1 MNNQA
6 VISVQSL
13 KKYFPVTK
21 GAFLKKVVGHVKAV
35 ENVSFD
41 IFKGETLGIVGES
54 GCGKS
59 TTANVLLGLEKPT
72 DGTIL
77 FEGQD
82 ITGFRGKKLFGFR
95 RNIQA
100 VLQDPF
106 RSLNPRKK
114 VRHIIGEPLYVH
126 KTATK
131 KQISERVDE
140 LLDLVGLKA
149 RHADLYPHE
158 FSGGQRQRIAVAR
171 SLSLEPRAIILDE
184 PVSAL
189 DVSIQAQIMNLLI
202 DLQRTLNLTYLIISH
217 DLAVVEHA
225 SSHIGVMYLGHL
237 VELSASGE
245 LYDNPLHPYT
255 RALLDAVPVPDPENI
270 KTVTLE
276 GEVPNPMFPPK
287 GCPFHPRCRNRKEVC
302 RKQMPVRVE
311 HSEGHYVT
319 CHLYGENHGILE

>member
-1 MNNQA
+1 MNPQP
-6 VISVQSL
+6 VMSVQSL

-21 GAFLKKVVGHVKAV
+21 GAFLKKVVGHVMAV

-59 TTANVLLGLEKPT
+59 TTANVLLGLESPT
-72 DGTIL
+72 DGKIL
-77 FEGQD
+77 FNGED
-82 ITGFRGKKLFGFR
+82 ITGFKGKTLFRFR

-126 KTATK
+126 KTGTH
-131 KQISERVDE
+131 KQISKRVDE
-140 LLDLVGLKA
+140 LLELVGLKA

-171 SLSLEPRAIILDE
+171 SLSLEPKAIILDE

-189 DVSIQAQIMNLLI
+189 DVSIQAQIINLLI
-202 DLQRTLNLTYLIISH
+202 DLQQKLNLTYLIISH

-237 VELSASGE
+237 VELSVADE
-245 LYDNPLHPYT
+245 LYQNPLHPYT
-255 RALLDAVPVPDPENI
+255 RALLESVPVPDPENI
-270 KTVTLE
+270 KPVTLE
-276 GEVPNPMFPPK
+276 GEVPNPMFPPE
-287 GCPFHPRCRNRKEVC
+287 GCPFHPRCEDREEVC
-302 RKQMPVRVE
+302 RTRMPDQVE
-311 HSEGHYVT
+311 HSEGHFVK
-319 CHLYGENHGILE
+319 CHLYGEKHGILE

>member
-1 MNNQA
+1 MNSQPI
-6 VISVQSL
+6 ISVQNL

-21 GAFLKKVVGHVKAV
+21 GAFLKKVVGQVKAV

-59 TTANVLLGLEKPT
+59 TTANVLLRLESPT
-72 DGTIL
+72 DGKLL
-77 FEGQD
+77 FEGED
-82 ITGFRGKKLFGFR
+82 ITGFKGKTLFGFR

-126 KTATK
+126 KAATK
-131 KQISERVDE
+131 KQISKRVDE
-140 LLDLVGLKA
+140 LLELVGLKA

-171 SLSLEPRAIILDE
+171 SLSLEPTAIILDE

-202 DLQRTLNLTYLIISH
+202 DLQQNLNLTYMIISH

-237 VELSASGE
+237 VELSPAGD
-245 LYDNPLHPYT
+245 LYSNPLHPYT
-255 RALLDAVPVPDPENI
+255 RALLESVPVPDPENI
-270 KTVTLE
+270 KPVTLE
-276 GEVPNPMFPPK
+276 GEVPNPMFPPE
-287 GCPFHPRCRNRKEVC
+287 GCPFHPRCRDRKEIC
-302 RKQMPVRVE
+302 RTQMPERVE
-311 HSEGHYVT
+311 YSKGHYVT
-319 CHLYGENHGILE
+319 CQLYA

>member
-1 MNNQA
+1 MNNQP
-6 VISVQSL
+6 VISVQNL

-21 GAFLKKVVGHVKAV
+21 GAFLKKVVGYVKAV

-41 IFKGETLGIVGES
+41 ILEGETLGIVGES

-59 TTANVLLGLEKPT
+59 TTANVLLGLESPT
-72 DGTIL
+72 DGKIL
-77 FEGQD
+77 FEGED
-82 ITGFRGKKLFGFR
+82 ITGFKGKKLFGFR

-126 KTATK
+126 KTASNK
-131 KQISERVDE
+131 KISERVNE
-140 LLDLVGLKA
+140 LLELVGLMA

-171 SLSLEPRAIILDE
+171 SLSLEPKAIILDE

-189 DVSIQAQIMNLLI
+189 DVSIRAQIMNLLI
-202 DLQRTLNLTYLIISH
+202 NLQRTLNLTYLIISH
-217 DLAVVEHA
+217 DLAAVEHA

-237 VELSASGE
+237 VELSRAE
-245 LYDNPLHPYT
+245 ALYKNPLHPYT
-255 RALLDAVPVPDPENI
+255 RALLESVPVPDPEKI
-270 KTVTLE
+270 KSVTLE
-276 GEVPNPMFPPK
+276 GEVPNPMFPPE
-287 GCPFHPRCRNRKEVC
+287 GCPFHPRCRDKIAAC
-302 RKQMPVRVE
+302 RIQMPSRLE
-311 HSEGHYVT
+311 HSAGHYVT
-319 CHLYGENHGILE
+319 CHLYG

>member
-1 MNNQA
+1 MNNQPI
-6 VISVQSL
+6 ISVQSL

-21 GAFLKKVVGHVKAV
+21 GAFLKKVIGHVKAV

-41 IFKGETLGIVGES
+41 ILKGETLGIVGES

-59 TTANVLLGLEKPT
+59 TTANVLLGLESPT
-72 DGTIL
+72 DGKIL
-77 FEGQD
+77 FEGKD
-82 ITGFRGKKLFGFR
+82 ITGFEGKTLFEFR

-114 VRHIIGEPLYVH
+114 VKHIVGEPLYVH
-126 KTATK
+126 KTASNK
-131 KQISERVDE
+131 EISKRVNE
-140 LLDLVGLKA
+140 LLELVGLKA

-171 SLSLEPRAIILDE
+171 SLSLQPKAIILDE

-202 DLQRTLNLTYLIISH
+202 DLQQTLGLTYLIISH

-237 VELSASGE
+237 VELSPAGE
-245 LYDNPLHPYT
+245 LYKNPLHPYT
-255 RALLDAVPVPDPENI
+255 RALLESVPVPDPENI
-270 KTVTLE
+270 KPVTLE
-276 GEVPNPMFPPK
+276 GEVPNPMFPPD
-287 GCPFHPRCRNRKEVC
+287 GCPFHPRCREHKAEC
-302 RKQMPVRVE
+302 RTQMPSRVE
-311 HSEGHYVT
+311 HSAGHYVT
-319 CHLYGENHGILE
+319 CHLYG

>member
-1 MNNQA
+1 MNNQP
-6 VISVQSL
+6 VISVQKL

-35 ENVSFD
+35 EDVSFD

-59 TTANVLLGLEKPT
+59 TTANVLLGLESPT
-72 DGTIL
+72 DGKIL
-77 FEGQD
+77 FEGKD
-82 ITGFRGKKLFGFR
+82 ITGFKGKTLFGFR

-126 KTATK
+126 KTATNK
-131 KQISERVDE
+131 EISRRVNE
-140 LLDLVGLKA
+140 LLELVGLKD

-171 SLSLEPRAIILDE
+171 SLSLEPKAIILDE

-202 DLQRTLNLTYLIISH
+202 ELQQTLDLTYLIISH

-237 VELSASGE
+237 VELSPAGE
-245 LYDNPLHPYT
+245 LYNNPLHPYT
-255 RALLDAVPVPDPENI
+255 RALLESVPVPDPENI
-270 KTVTLE
+270 KPVTLE
-276 GEVPNPMFPPK
+276 GEVPNPMFPPD
-287 GCPFHPRCRNRKEVC
+287 GCPFHPRCRDKKAEC
-302 RKQMPVRVE
+302 RTQMPSRVE
-311 HSEGHYVT
+311 HSAGHYVT
-319 CHLYGENHGILE
+319 CHLYG

>member
-1 MNNQA
+1 MNNQP

-41 IFKGETLGIVGES
+41 IFKGDTLGIVGES

-59 TTANVLLGLEKPT
+59 TTANVLLGLEAPT
-72 DGTIL
+72 DGKIL

-82 ITGFRGKKLFGFR
+82 ITGFKGKTLFGFR

-126 KTATK
+126 KTATNKEIK
-131 KQISERVDE
+131 KRVDE
-140 LLDLVGLKA
+140 LLELVGLKA
-149 RHADLYPHE
+149 RQADLYPHE

-171 SLSLEPRAIILDE
+171 SLSLEPKAIILDE

-202 DLQRTLNLTYLIISH
+202 DLQQTLDLTYLIISH

-237 VELSASGE
+237 VELSAAGE
-245 LYDNPLHPYT
+245 LYKNPLHPYT
-255 RALLDAVPVPDPENI
+255 IALLESVPVPDPENI
-270 KTVTLE
+270 KAVTLE
-276 GEVPNPMFPPK
+276 GEVPNPMFPPE
-287 GCPFHPRCRNRKEVC
+287 GCPFHPRCRDLKDVC
-302 RKQMPVRVE
+302 RTQMPTRVE
-311 HSEGHYVT
+311 HSHGHFVT
-319 CHLYGENHGILE
+319 CHLYS

>member
-1 MNNQA
+1 MNDQP

-41 IFKGETLGIVGES
+41 IFKAETLGIVGES

-59 TTANVLLGLEKPT
+59 TTADVLLGLESPT
-72 DGTIL
+72 DGKIL
-77 FEGQD
+77 FEGND
-82 ITGFRGKKLFGFR
+82 ITGFEGKSLFKFR

-114 VRHIIGEPLYVH
+114 VRHIVGEPLFVH
-126 KTATK
+126 KAASK
-131 KQISERVDE
+131 KEISRRVDE
-140 LLDLVGLKA
+140 LLELVGLKA

-171 SLSLEPRAIILDE
+171 SLSLEPKAIILDE

-202 DLQRTLNLTYLIISH
+202 DLQQTLDLTYLIISH
-217 DLAVVEHA
+217 DLAVVGHA

-237 VELSASGE
+237 VELSAAGE
-245 LYDNPLHPYT
+245 LYKNPLHPYT
-255 RALLDAVPVPDPENI
+255 RALLESVPVPDPENI
-270 KTVTLE
+270 KPVTLE
-276 GEVPNPMFPPK
+276 GEVPNPMYPPG
-287 GCPFHPRCRNRKEVC
+287 GCPFHPRCRYLKAEC
-302 RKQMPVRVE
+302 RTQMPSRVE
-311 HSEGHYVT
+311 HSAGHYVT
-319 CHLYGENHGILE
+319 CHLYG

>member
-1 MNNQA
+1 MNNQP

-21 GAFLKKVVGHVKAV
+21 GAFLKKVIGHVKAV

-41 IFKGETLGIVGES
+41 IFKRETLGIVGES

-59 TTANVLLGLEKPT
+59 TTANVLLGLETPT
-72 DGTIL
+72 DGKIL
-77 FEGQD
+77 FDGKD
-82 ITGFRGKKLFGFR
+82 ITGFKGKTLFEFR

-126 KTATK
+126 KTASNK
-131 KQISERVDE
+131 EISERVNE
-140 LLDLVGLKA
+140 LLELVGLRA

-171 SLSLEPRAIILDE
+171 SLSLQPKAIILDE

-202 DLQRTLNLTYLIISH
+202 DLQQTLDLTYLIISH
-217 DLAVVEHA
+217 DLAVIEHA

-237 VELSASGE
+237 VELSPADE
-245 LYDNPLHPYT
+245 LYKNPLHPYT
-255 RALLDAVPVPDPENI
+255 RALLESVPVPDPENI
-270 KTVTLE
+270 KPVTLE
-276 GEVPNPMFPPK
+276 GEVPNPMYPPD
-287 GCPFHPRCRNRKEVC
+287 GCPFHPRCPDQKSEC
-302 RKQMPVRVE
+302 RTKMPSRVE
-311 HSEGHYVT
+311 HSAGHYVT
-319 CHLYGENHGILE
+319 CHLYT

>member
-1 MNNQA
+1 MHNQP
-6 VISVQSL
+6 VISVQKL

-21 GAFLKKVVGHVKAV
+21 GAFLKKVVGYVKAV

-41 IFKGETLGIVGES
+41 ILEGETLGIVGES

-59 TTANVLLGLEKPT
+59 TTANVLLGLESPT
-72 DGTIL
+72 DGRIL
-77 FEGQD
+77 FEGKD
-82 ITGFRGKKLFGFR
+82 ITGFKGKTLFGFR

-106 RSLNPRKK
+106 RSLNPRKR

-126 KTATK
+126 KTATHK
-131 KQISERVDE
+131 EISRRVNE
-140 LLDLVGLKA
+140 LLELVGLRA

-171 SLSLEPRAIILDE
+171 SLSLEPKAIILDE

-202 DLQRTLNLTYLIISH
+202 ELQQTLDLTYLIISH

-237 VELSASGE
+237 VEISPAGE
-245 LYDNPLHPYT
+245 LYKNPLHPYT
-255 RALLDAVPVPDPENI
+255 RALLESVPVPDPENI
-270 KTVTLE
+270 KPVTLE
-276 GEVPNPMFPPK
+276 GEVPNPMYPPD
-287 GCPFHPRCRNRKEVC
+287 GCPFHPRCRDKKAEC
-302 RKQMPVRVE
+302 RTRMPSRVE
-311 HSEGHYVT
+311 HSAGHYVT
-319 CHLYGENHGILE
+319 CHLYG

>member
-1 MNNQA
+1 MNNQP

-59 TTANVLLGLEKPT
+59 TTANVLLGLESPT
-72 DGTIL
+72 DGKIL
-77 FEGQD
+77 FEGKD
-82 ITGFRGKKLFGFR
+82 ITGFKGKTLFGFR

-126 KTATK
+126 KTATRK
-131 KQISERVDE
+131 EIKERVNE
-140 LLDLVGLKA
+140 LLELVGLKA
-149 RHADLYPHE
+149 RQADLYPHE

-171 SLSLEPRAIILDE
+171 SLSLEPKAIILDE

-202 DLQRTLNLTYLIISH
+202 DLQQALDLTYLIISH

-237 VELSASGE
+237 VELSTAGE
-245 LYDNPLHPYT
+245 LYKNPLHPYT
-255 RALLDAVPVPDPENI
+255 IALLESVPVPDPENI
-270 KTVTLE
+270 KAVTLE
-276 GEVPNPMFPPK
+276 GEVPNPMFPPE
-287 GCPFHPRCRNRKEVC
+287 GCPFHPRCRDHKDVC
-302 RKQMPVRVE
+302 RTQMPTRVE

-319 CHLYGENHGILE
+319 CHLYG

>member
-1 MNNQA
+1 MDNQP
-6 VISVQSL
+6 VISVHNL

-59 TTANVLLGLEKPT
+59 TTANVLLGLESPT
-72 DGTIL
+72 DGKIL
-77 FEGQD
+77 FEGED
-82 ITGFRGKKLFGFR
+82 ITGFKGRTLFGFR

-131 KQISERVDE
+131 NQISTRVDE
-140 LLDLVGLKA
+140 LLELVGLKA
-149 RHADLYPHE
+149 GHADLYPHE

-171 SLSLEPRAIILDE
+171 SLSLEPKAIILDE

-202 DLQRTLNLTYLIISH
+202 DLQQDLNLTYMIISH

-237 VELSASGE
+237 VELSPAGE
-245 LYDNPLHPYT
+245 LYNNPLHPYT
-255 RALLDAVPVPDPENI
+255 RALLESVPVPDPENI
-270 KTVTLE
+270 KPVTLE

-287 GCPFHPRCRNRKEVC
+287 GCPFHPRCRDRKEIC
-302 RKQMPVRVE
+302 RTQMPERVE
-311 HSEGHYVT
+311 YSKGHYVT
-319 CHLYGENHGILE
+319 CYT

>member
-1 MNNQA
+1 
-6 VISVQSL
+6 
-13 KKYFPVTK
+13 
-21 GAFLKKVVGHVKAV
+21 
-35 ENVSFD
+35 VSFD
-41 IFKGETLGIVGES
+41 ILKGDTLGIVGES

-59 TTANVLLGLEKPT
+59 TTANVLLGLESPT
-72 DGTIL
+72 GGKIL
-77 FEGQD
+77 FEGKD
-82 ITGFRGKKLFGFR
+82 ITGFEGKSLFAFR

-126 KTATK
+126 KAATRK
-131 KQISERVDE
+131 EIYERINE
-140 LLDLVGLKA
+140 LLELVGLKA

-171 SLSLEPRAIILDE
+171 SLSLEPKAIILDE

-202 DLQRTLNLTYLIISH
+202 DLQQTLDLTYLIISH

-237 VELSASGE
+237 VELSPAGE
-245 LYDNPLHPYT
+245 LYQNPLHPYT
-255 RALLDAVPVPDPENI
+255 RALLESVPVPDPENI
-270 KTVTLE
+270 KPVTLE
-276 GEVPNPMFPPK
+276 GEVPNPMFPPD
-287 GCPFHPRCRNRKEVC
+287 GCPFHPRCRDIKAEC
-302 RKQMPVRVE
+302 RTQMPSRVE
-311 HSEGHYVT
+311 HSAGHYVT
-319 CHLYGENHGILE
+319 CHLYEKNNGINLGGKNE

>member
-1 MNNQA
+1 MNNQP

-21 GAFLKKVVGHVKAV
+21 GAFLKKVIGHVKAV

-41 IFKGETLGIVGES
+41 IFKRETLGIVGES

-59 TTANVLLGLEKPT
+59 TTANVLLGLETPT
-72 DGTIL
+72 DGKIL
-77 FEGQD
+77 FDGKD
-82 ITGFRGKKLFGFR
+82 ITGFKGKTLFEFR

-126 KTATK
+126 KTASNK
-131 KQISERVDE
+131 EISERVNE
-140 LLDLVGLKA
+140 LLELVGLRA

-171 SLSLEPRAIILDE
+171 SLSLQPKAIILDE

-202 DLQRTLNLTYLIISH
+202 DLQQTLDLTYLIISH
-217 DLAVVEHA
+217 DLAVIEHA

-237 VELSASGE
+237 VELSPADE
-245 LYDNPLHPYT
+245 LYKNPLHPYT
-255 RALLDAVPVPDPENI
+255 RALLESVPVPDPENI
-270 KTVTLE
+270 KPVTLE
-276 GEVPNPMFPPK
+276 GEVPNPMYPPD
-287 GCPFHPRCRNRKEVC
+287 GCPFHPRCPDQKSEC
-302 RKQMPVRVE
+302 RTKMSSRVE
-311 HSEGHYVT
+311 HSAGHYVT
-319 CHLYGENHGILE
+319 CHLYT

>member
-1 MNNQA
+1 MDNQP
-6 VISVQSL
+6 VISVQNL

-41 IFKGETLGIVGES
+41 IFKGKTLGIVGES

-59 TTANVLLGLEKPT
+59 TTANVLLGLESPT
-72 DGTIL
+72 DGKIL
-77 FEGQD
+77 FDGED
-82 ITGFRGKKLFGFR
+82 ITGFKGRTLFGFR

-126 KTATK
+126 KASTK
-131 KQISERVDE
+131 KQIGKRVDE
-140 LLDLVGLKA
+140 LLELVGLKA

-171 SLSLEPRAIILDE
+171 SLSLEPKAIILDE

-202 DLQRTLNLTYLIISH
+202 DLQQTLNLTYLIISH

-237 VELSASGE
+237 VEVSAAGE
-245 LYDNPLHPYT
+245 LYKNPLHPYT
-255 RALLDAVPVPDPENI
+255 RALLESVPVPDPENI
-270 KTVTLE
+270 KPVTLE
-276 GEVPNPMFPPK
+276 GEVPNPMFPPE
-287 GCPFHPRCRNRKEVC
+287 GCPFHPRCRDRKEVC
-302 RKQMPVRVE
+302 RTQMPERVA
-311 HSEGHYVT
+311 HSAGHCVT
-319 CHLYGENHGILE
+319 CHLYG

>member
-1 MNNQA
+1 MDNQP

-21 GAFLKKVVGHVKAV
+21 GAFLKKVVGQVKAV
-35 ENVSFD
+35 EDVSFD

-59 TTANVLLGLEKPT
+59 TTANVLLGLESPT
-72 DGTIL
+72 GGKIL
-77 FEGQD
+77 FEGKD
-82 ITGFRGKKLFGFR
+82 ITGFKGKTLFGFR

-126 KTATK
+126 KTATNK
-131 KQISERVDE
+131 EISRRVNE
-140 LLDLVGLKA
+140 LLELVGLRD

-171 SLSLEPRAIILDE
+171 SLSLEPKAIILDE

-202 DLQRTLNLTYLIISH
+202 ELQQTLDLTYLIISH

-237 VELSASGE
+237 VELSPAGE
-245 LYDNPLHPYT
+245 LYNNPLHPYT
-255 RALLDAVPVPDPENI
+255 RALLESVPVPDPENI
-270 KTVTLE
+270 KPVTLE
-276 GEVPNPMFPPK
+276 GEVPNPMFPPD
-287 GCPFHPRCRNRKEVC
+287 GCPFHPRCRDKKAEC
-302 RKQMPVRVE
+302 RTQMPSRVE
-311 HSEGHYVT
+311 HSAGHYVT
-319 CHLYGENHGILE
+319 CHLYG